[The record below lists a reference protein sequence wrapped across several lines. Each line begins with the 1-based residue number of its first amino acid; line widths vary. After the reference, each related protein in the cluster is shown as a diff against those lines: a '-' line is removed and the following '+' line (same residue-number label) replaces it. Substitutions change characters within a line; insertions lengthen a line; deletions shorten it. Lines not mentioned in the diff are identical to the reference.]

1 MIPRL
6 LLAVLAVA
14 GILLPAGLTTG
25 GPAVAQE
32 ARAPLPL
39 VFSLCRPCVNAQRL
53 QRCVSKTHSLPPLA
67 DPLGN

>member
-32 ARAPLPL
+32 ARAVASRPLL
-39 VFSLCRPCVNAQRL
+39 
-53 QRCVSKTHSLPPLA
+53 LA
-67 DPLGN
+67 I